1 MERLTM
7 SMAGEIEN
15 LEYEIQNTKARLVG
29 LEMRLTEL
37 KDLVAKDKA
46 KNAKQW
52 PTDIDWN
59 D

>member
-1 MERLTM
+1 
-7 SMAGEIEN
+7 MAGEIEN
-15 LEYEIQNTKARLVG
+15 LEHEIQYTKARLVE
-29 LEMRLTEL
+29 LEKRLAEL